1 MYNLLHNVEVG
12 MGFTQ
17 PRAKDPRIVKS
28 ITIEHMGIQPTCTM
42 AIGYRKCTIT
52 NFDWTVY
59 LHLLGGG
66 YEIYSPQ
73 IEQFDWT
80 V

>member
-28 ITIEHMGIQPTCTM
+28 ITIEHRDTTNLYH
-42 AIGYRKCTIT
+42 GYR
-52 NFDWTVY
+52 
-59 LHLLGGG
+59 L
-66 YEIYSPQ
+66 
-73 IEQFDWT
+73 
-80 V
+80 